1 MSSFNPLRGCNSG
14 KALLIELTHL
24 FRKRERSSTNAKRRT
39 PNAKR
44 LVRTVASTM
53 GVLIAT
59 LGVAFCSASEVSA
72 AEKARD
78 VTTANQ
84 TIGALAG
91 RISATFGNQ
100 VVYGVGET
108 VTLTPLFPSGSSGH
122 AVTTRTDAD
131 GRFAFGGLAPG
142 QYELRTQFDWTT
154 SHIEVYDDGTRDRM
168 YADHSKQLDA
178 RVLVKPKQTARVTTF
193 TESATRDGFYAY
205 GGLLSKAHHP
215 LVSCR

>member
-1 MSSFNPLRGCNSG
+1 MQFREGASSWVDMPFLQARTF
-14 KALLIELTHL
+14 EH
-24 FRKRERSSTNAKRRT
+24 EHERRT

-44 LVRTVASTM
+44 LGRTMASRM

-59 LGVAFCSASEVSA
+59 LGVAFCIASGASA
-72 AEKARD
+72 ADNARD
-78 VTTANQ
+78 ITTSNQ
-84 TIGALAG
+84 TTGALAG
-91 RISATFGNQ
+91 RISGTFGNQ

-108 VTLTPLFPSGSSGH
+108 VTLTPLFPSGSGGH
-122 AVTTRTDAD
+122 AITTRTDAD

-142 QYELRTQFDWTT
+142 QYELRTQFSWTT
-154 SHIEVYDDGTRDRM
+154 SYVEVYDDGTRDRM
-168 YADHSKQLDA
+168 YSDHSKQLDA
-178 RVLVKPKQTARVTTF
+178 RVQVKPKQTARVTTF